1 MPPAVTSVPSTPQND
16 MSPDVEDL
24 RAILAA
30 YKQVVDAS
38 WSQLHPTMAEKSR
51 QWGTRSAVELRAELA
66 DYVTDAS
73 RPSCN
78 ARLFWK
84 LGPEFEFGG
93 CNTQFA
99 QDAGFTST
107 TDVVGITDFDKR
119 LPWRP
124 QSAKYRLDDEA
135 VVASRIPQLDI
146 IERQKAPNGDIS
158 WVRVGKVP
166 IQRADGTAIGVLGMY
181 EVLDAETG
189 RTLHLA
195 QPRRPAIKPDA

>member
-1 MPPAVTSVPSTPQND
+1 MTPD
-16 MSPDVEDL
+16 ADDL

-30 YKQVVDAS
+30 YKKVVDAS
-38 WSQLHPTMAEKSR
+38 WPQLHPTMADNSR
-51 QWGTRSAVELRAELA
+51 QWGTRSAEQLRAELA
-66 DYVTDAS
+66 DYVKDAS
-73 RPSCN
+73 RTTVN

-93 CNTQFA
+93 CNAQFA
-99 QDAGFTST
+99 HDAGLSAAEM
-107 TDVVGITDFDKR
+107 VGITDFDKR

-135 VVASRIPQLDI
+135 VVASKIAQLDI
-146 IERQKAPNGDIS
+146 IERQKAPNGDIT

-166 IQRADGTAIGVLGMY
+166 IQRADSRVIGILGMY

-195 QPRRPAIKPDA
+195 QPRRPVIKPDA